1 MGTGCAGAFL
11 RCLQGETSGGLRKEH
26 PVNSSLIGKIE
37 KAKRYA
43 QERDRISFTNLSVSF
58 RGENDTHQVSLD
70 GERWSCSCDFFAGWG
85 TCAHTMTLERILGE
99 MLPREALSRHLA
111 SAS

>member
-1 MGTGCAGAFL
+1 
-11 RCLQGETSGGLRKEH
+11 LQGETAGGSRKEH

-43 QERDRISFTNLSVSF
+43 QERDRICFSSLSVNF
-58 RGENDTHQVSLD
+58 RGENDSHQVSLD
-70 GERWSCSCDFFAGWG
+70 GEHWSCSCDFFAGWG